1 MAGRVSNQI
10 VEDGLVLYLDAANRL
25 SYVSG
30 STVWNDLTPNGNNGT
45 LINGPNFDSAN
56 LGSIVFDG
64 TNDYGIIPDI
74 TGITDFSNTDNYTV
88 SFWFYANS
96 VQNTIINND
105 NVVLEKWSGNPSIGY
120 PYVFRYFRS
129 NQSIQ
134 ARVYQG
140 GTSNEL
146 SIQISH
152 SNWWNI
158 CAVFNWSSSTLNL
171 YGNGAQVT
179 NSTALDLVGD
189 ITNPDDLYIMQ
200 RGGIINNNN
209 TTGKFSSLKVYN
221 RALSAQEVLQN
232 YNALKW
238 RYGL

>member
-1 MAGRVSNQI
+1 MSYHFGGRV
-10 VEDGLVLYLDAANRL
+10 VRDGLVLYLDAANVN
-25 SYVSG
+25 SYPG
-30 STVWNDLTPNGNNGT
+30 TGTVWNDLTENKNNGT

-105 NVVLEKWSGNPSIGY
+105 NVVLEKWSGDLSIGY

-179 NSTALDLVGD
+179 NSTALNLVGN
-189 ITNPDDLYIMQ
+189 ITNSDDLYIMQ
-200 RGGIINNNN
+200 RGGVTNNNN
-209 TTGKFSSLKVYN
+209 TTGRFASLKIYN
-221 RALSAQEVLQN
+221 RALNATEVLQN
-232 YNALKW
+232 YKALKY
-238 RYGL
+238 RYI